1 MWKSYKAFMKKSDRI
16 QFYLLY
22 PACCIFFYA
31 LLLWIMTRR
40 LSAEEIIDSFE
51 IHFGLE
57 AVNSWTVAWTILFSA
72 AYFLTDYASLM
83 ELFWKKRENLYFLRR
98 SCKGRQVM
106 QGAVKMD
113 FLLRLGSLAL
123 IFGGSVFVELLIGT
137 RFHFSFRSLKAQGYF
152 CLSGIVIC
160 FTMVTLVV
168 TLCRIFP
175 GYIKSA
181 LFIYLGMML
190 EIAMSILSERH
201 FMTVVVL
208 MVLCALL
215 VAGNLAL
222 ANRRWKEGIVDEKGD

>member
-72 AYFLTDYASLM
+72 AYFLTDYDSLV

-123 IFGGSVFVELLIGT
+123 IFGGSVFV
-137 RFHFSFRSLKAQGYF
+137 
-152 CLSGIVIC
+152 
-160 FTMVTLVV
+160 
-168 TLCRIFP
+168 
-175 GYIKSA
+175 
-181 LFIYLGMML
+181 
-190 EIAMSILSERH
+190 
-201 FMTVVVL
+201 
-208 MVLCALL
+208 
-215 VAGNLAL
+215 
-222 ANRRWKEGIVDEKGD
+222 